1 MAEVDKGKIVIRS
14 SKSEIVNFRNSIL
27 AKDMRRELLIWA
39 RVAKSAYPEVDNLL
53 EKGRIDGRLEAL
65 DYVLGLPDNMIEVLE
80 ERERE
85 IKEEEE
91 EDGDRRNETDTD

>member
-1 MAEVDKGKIVIRS
+1 MAEVDKGRIVIRS
-14 SKSEIVNFRNSIL
+14 SRSEIVNFRNSIL

-91 EDGDRRNETDTD
+91 DGDRRNETDTD

>member
-1 MAEVDKGKIVIRS
+1 MPEVDKGKIVIRS

-80 ERERE
+80 ERDRE

-91 EDGDRRNETDTD
+91 DVSRRNETDSD